1 MLFGANGRAIR
12 AHAPTLVVARS
23 RLTERGH
30 AMALAY
36 HPLFPFLSTHEL
48 RVQSEFPRELQK
60 QGLSRFVPSPDH

>member
-23 RLTERGH
+23 KLTKRGH

-36 HPLFPFLSTHEL
+36 HLPLFFPFLSTHEL
-48 RVQSEFPRELQK
+48 WYKVNLRERVAKARLVE
-60 QGLSRFVPSPDH
+60 VCAIA